1 MQAEKFIILPGEN
14 IPVNG
19 NHNKNNFLIFFIAP
33 QIKITNHFSIDKE
46 KKAIVANNMG
56 ELFIKQ
62 TKNGL
67 VVSSIT
73 TPQKVYKRYNPI
85 F

>member
-1 MQAEKFIILPGEN
+1 MVPEKNDLGLMIL
-14 IPVNG
+14 
-19 NHNKNNFLIFFIAP
+19 AP
-33 QIKITNHFSIDKE
+33 QIKITNNFSIDKE
-46 KKAIVANNMG
+46 EKTVVSNNMG

-62 TKNGL
+62 TKGGL

-73 TPQKVYKRYNPI
+73 TPQKV